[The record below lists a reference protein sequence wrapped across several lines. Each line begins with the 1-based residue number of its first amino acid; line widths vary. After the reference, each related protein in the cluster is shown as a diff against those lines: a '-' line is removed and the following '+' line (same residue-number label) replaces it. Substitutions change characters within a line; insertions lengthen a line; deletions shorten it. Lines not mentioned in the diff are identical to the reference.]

1 MKLRKAL
8 VAKVLAA
15 AVAITSVLPMGAMTA
30 NAAPVVRTEEETV
43 KWMYTNENNNFV
55 LKQEHWI
62 DAKTGEAF
70 EMFGKEFVLGDAIPT
85 WHFNSL
91 TSDENGHGDLSVA
104 GAAGSV
110 YASKID
116 IKSQGVRRVMQ
127 FDLTQLN
134 EAELRFGVM
143 LKYVDK
149 DHWIFFG
156 QNGGKNNT
164 NKIPY
169 WGLEWK
175 NGTDGG
181 YCDVGNN
188 YTATDGST
196 KKFDPSFKKLHLGKE
211 KWNSNP
217 DNANN
222 QVDVSDHIFADN
234 LRITVTYENAG
245 LIKVRMAELEYGE
258 DQDGNR
264 VLQEKGDALEQELD
278 FKMFADLRTSAGEK
292 PIHFGFIGGT
302 FNNELT
308 DVNIMNV
315 RKGALKENEDEW
327 SEAMSDVV
335 FESCGWKSPKTEDA
349 SVYIQSQKIGE
360 GTSYA
365 SIGDPDNVSMQ
376 SPDATI
382 YNDMITDFA
391 EGTVTADLRPYE
403 VGEGKE
409 FYLGV
414 IGAATSSSPQAA
426 GGNSFRIG
434 INHNKWV
441 YNVNGTEKEI
451 SGEALPEIKEK
462 TDYTINMSIDNNGNV
477 LADLV
482 TGRGTDEEKKVSV
495 IKASDCVNVKGLSG
509 SVSLTAKGAPLRVKH
524 VFCDQI
530 SYNKTPLENT
540 YNDIIANN
548 LHNEFYKD
556 EWAKFSATSQTPGKL
571 GEAWNALN
579 GEHKDKILSLS
590 PQSAENDGWTIYD
603 ALFDADK
610 ATELQNA
617 FNTFNVSANKVA
629 AGKASLQ
636 AEFDKAI
643 TPENPDAVKWYTP
656 ESLEEYKATW
666 ESVRD
671 FLASLVLDENFQG
684 VNKTEV
690 TAKEDAIKTA
700 DSKLVRKSADEAY
713 INENLVPAITAALD
727 GIDDREDENNA
738 KYYNNWADF
747 IAAVEEAEALKTKE
761 NPTIEEVDE
770 AIRALRDAKANLTL
784 KTVTSLTEYT
794 SQIEEMSGDT
804 ITEEYYK
811 GDFAAYTTALE
822 AARGIKVGDTVKD
835 ADAKMNDLKAAFAG
849 ISLKTLADD
858 TEKANELKSEVSAV
872 KAEVAAK
879 KYVKDEKW
887 AEYETALAEVE
898 GMLANAESTILDVVN
913 AVAALKDAKD
923 ALTVDTTPDQKPDP
937 TPDNKPAPPQPEVKD
952 PAVGTP
958 YTDAATGMKYK
969 VGANLTVE
977 LTEGN
982 KSSKKVTVNAVT
994 IEGKSYKVTSI
1005 AANAFKGAKMT
1016 TLTIGDNVTTI
1027 NKNAFNNCKAL
1038 KTVTIG
1044 KNVKSIKAN
1053 AFGKCKKINSVT
1065 FKGTK
1070 KLPTIKNAFKG
1081 ANTKPKTIKVKKALI
1096 KKASQKTKVL
1106 KQLKAAGFKKITA
1119 KNIKGV
1125 K

>member
-30 NAAPVVRTEEETV
+30 NAAPTVRVEKDEV
-43 KWMYTNENNNFV
+43 KWMYADAEGNFTM
-55 LKQEHWI
+55 KPERWI
-62 DAKTGEAF
+62 DSKTGKQTTI
-70 EMFGKEFVLGDAIPT
+70 FGDNLIVGDAMASWGFQALNT
-85 WHFNSL
+85 DGSA
-91 TSDENGHGDLSVA
+91 HGDLTDSN
-104 GAAGSV
+104 AATTI

-116 IKSQGVRRVMQ
+116 IKSRGVRRVMQ
-127 FDLTQLN
+127 FDMVKLTDAGTQ
-134 EAELRFGVM
+134 FGVM
-143 LKYVDK
+143 LKYVDANN
-149 DHWIFFG
+149 WVYLG
-156 QNGGKNNT
+156 YNGSN
-164 NKIPY
+164 
-169 WGLEWK
+169 EWYVEWR
-175 NGTDGG
+175 NGATGG
-181 YCDVGNN
+181 YCNGGGTISRDYYDGDGVHHDSWDPQFQSVSI
-188 YTATDGST
+188 ATN
-196 KKFDPSFKKLHLGKE
+196 KY
-211 KWNSNP
+211 
-217 DNANN
+217 
-222 QVDVSDHIFADN
+222 
-234 LRITVTYENAG
+234 LRIKVTYENMKQ
-245 LIKVRMAELEYGE
+245 IRVRMAELERVKDGDGSWVLEEKAGTAKE
-258 DQDGNR
+258 D
-264 VLQEKGDALEQELD
+264 VLSFKAFKDIRTYSETGD
-278 FKMFADLRTSAGEK
+278 K
-292 PIHFGFIGGT
+292 PIHFGFIGDKR
-302 FNNELT
+302 T
-308 DVNIMNV
+308 DAVKVNFMNV
-315 RKGALKENEDEW
+315 MDGALQEKSATSQEPDQW
-327 SEAMSDVV
+327 VEALEPLS
-335 FESCGWKSPKTEDA
+335 FPECGWASPKASEDQ
-349 SVYIQSQKIGE
+349 IENIIKEQRIGD
-360 GTSYA
+360 GVTYA
-365 SIGDPDNVSMQ
+365 SIGDPKRENKKAPNV
-376 SPDATI
+376 TI
-382 YNDMITDFA
+382 YNNTITDFS
-391 EGTVTADLRPYE
+391 EGTIKADLRPYG
-403 VGEGKE
+403 VGNGKE

-414 IGAATSSSPQAA
+414 LDPDMVSSVSPSTPDSPKSSEEGKIG
-426 GGNSFRIG
+426 SFNIG
-434 INHNKWV
+434 INNDKWV
-441 YNVNGTEKEI
+441 YNVDGKETVI
-451 SGEALPEIKEK
+451 SGDNLPAITEK
-462 TDYTINMSIDNNGNV
+462 TDYSVRAVIDQDGNV
-477 LADLV
+477 IADV
-482 TGRGTDEEKKVSV
+482 TTKKDTADAKTVSL
-495 IKASDCVNVKGLSG
+495 ITANDNVNVKGLSG
-509 SVSLTAKGAPLRVKH
+509 SVSLTAKNEVLRAKH
-524 VFCDQI
+524 VTCTQMA
-530 SYNKTPLENT
+530 YEKTPLEET
-540 YNDIIANN
+540 YDEIVAANA
-548 LHNEFYKD
+548 HNEFYTDVWGEFNATPQGALGQAWSMLNGEYKD
-556 EWAKFSATSQTPGKL
+556 TVFSQTPQGA
-571 GEAWNALN
+571 GNWNVYDESFDEGAAAAL
-579 GEHKDKILSLS
+579 
-590 PQSAENDGWTIYD
+590 QTA
-603 ALFDADK
+603 FDAI
-610 ATELQNA
+610 
-617 FNTFNVSANKVA
+617 NVSSNKVA

-636 AEFDKAI
+636 TEFDKAI
-643 TPENPDAVKWYTP
+643 SPESPDAKKWYTA
-656 ESLEEYKATW
+656 ESLATYAITW
-666 ESVRD
+666 NAVNE
-671 FLASLVLDENFQG
+671 FLAGLVLDDDFEG
-684 VNKTEV
+684 VTKKAVTDKESEITEAV
-690 TAKEDAIKTA
+690 NA
-700 DSKLVRKSADEAY
+700 LVPNGADETY
-713 INENLVPAITAALD
+713 INENLVPAITTALD
-727 GIDDREDENNA
+727 GIDDIEDENNV
-738 KYYNNWADF
+738 KYYNNWEEF
-747 IAAVEEAEALKTKE
+747 KEAVEKAEDLKTKE
-761 NPTIEEVDE
+761 NPTIEEVDK
-770 AIRALRDAKANLTL
+770 AIRALEGAKANLTL

-835 ADAKMNDLKAAFAG
+835 ADAKMNVLKAAFAG

-969 VGANLTVE
+969 VGANQTVE

-1005 AANAFKGAKMT
+1005 ATNAFKGAKMT